1 MVILG
6 LILRLWRHAV
16 FVELVVFGLTLAGLI
31 GPGAAG
37 ALAQDKP
44 TTLSKVE
51 RLNRA
56 PVNKDILRVELPRPV
71 VSKLANGLT
80 VVLLED
86 HKLPTVA
93 ITMWIRPGQLG
104 DPKDLPGVASFTAA
118 MLREGTEHRTSEKIA
133 AEVDSL
139 GASLDATSSY
149 GVSYTSITA
158 SGLVSNT
165 SQILDLMSDVVLH
178 PAFGASE
185 LAKYKQRAQAA
196 LETSLAN
203 PVFLAQR
210 TFRRA
215 LYGDAPM
222 SITSPTKES
231 IETVTPADLKRFHDQ
246 HYRPGNAFLGVIGD
260 AKTNDMRALVEKYF
274 GAWSG
279 AAEPQLALPRAA
291 SPESAQIMLVDR
303 PGSVQTY
310 IIGGDR
316 AVSRTDPEYYGLVVM
331 NQILGGGPQARLFL
345 DLREEHGYTYG
356 AYSNFNAEVYPGDWF
371 ARAPVRTPVT
381 EGSMEQ
387 LFYEFRL
394 INDEAVP
401 PSELDDAHR
410 AISGAF
416 ALSLEDQRELLND
429 WLTVEHF
436 GLPIDYWDKYPDHI
450 AAIDSGGVR
459 AAAKK
464 FVDLKHMQ
472 WVAVGDAKQIKDA
485 LAKYGTV
492 TVLDV
497 TGKPE

>member
-1 MVILG
+1 MVIPG
-6 LILRLWRHAV
+6 LISRLWRHAA
-16 FVELVVFGLTLAGLI
+16 FGELVIFSLTFGGLT
-31 GPGAAG
+31 GPGATSTV
-37 ALAQDKP
+37 AQDKSSSP
-44 TTLSKVE
+44 SKVE
-51 RLNRA
+51 RLNHA
-56 PVNKDILRVELPRPV
+56 PVNKDVLRVRLPRPV

-93 ITMWIRPGQLG
+93 FTMWIRPGQLG
-104 DPKDLPGVASFTAA
+104 DPKDLPGLASFTAA
-118 MLREGTEHRTSEKIA
+118 MLREGTEHRTSEKVA

-139 GASLDATSSY
+139 GASLDATS
-149 GVSYTSITA
+149 GFGASYTSVTA
-158 SGLVSNT
+158 SGLVSNA

-178 PAFGASE
+178 PAFGAGE
-185 LAKYKQRAQAA
+185 LAKYKQRAQAG
-196 LETSLAN
+196 LEASLAN

-222 SITSPTKES
+222 SVTSPTKES
-231 IETVTPADLKRFHDQ
+231 IEKVTPGDLKRFHDQ
-246 HYRPGNAFLGVIGD
+246 HYSPGNAFLGVIGD

-274 GAWSG
+274 GTWLG
-279 AAEPQLALPRAA
+279 AAEPQLALAPTAT
-291 SPESAQIMLVDR
+291 PEPAQIMLVDR

-316 AVSRTDPEYYGLVVM
+316 AVSRTDPDYYGLVVM

-381 EGSMEQ
+381 DGSMER
-387 LFYEFRL
+387 LVYEFRH
-394 INDEAVP
+394 INDDAVP
-401 PSELDDAHR
+401 EGELDDAHR
-410 AISGAF
+410 AIIGAF

-429 WLTVEHF
+429 WLTVERF
-436 GLPIDYWDKYPDHI
+436 GLPMDYWDKYPDHI
-450 AAIDSGGVR
+450 AAIDSAAVR

-472 WVAVGDAKQIKDA
+472 WVAVGDAKQIKDV
-485 LAKYGTV
+485 LAKYGAV
-492 TVLDV
+492 TVMDV
-497 TGKPE
+497 TGKQE